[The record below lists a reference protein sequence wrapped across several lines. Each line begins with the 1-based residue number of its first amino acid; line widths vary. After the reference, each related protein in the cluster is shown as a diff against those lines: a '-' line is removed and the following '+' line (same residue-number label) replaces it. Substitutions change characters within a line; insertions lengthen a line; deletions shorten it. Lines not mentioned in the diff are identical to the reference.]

1 MSIYSPPTQ
10 NVAIFDTELFNASDN
25 TITQGQADKRY
36 LRFPVAQGNETL
48 QAIEVNGV
56 ATFKNNIVF
65 PDSTVQNSAFTG
77 GTPGPYTNTNMTIDA
92 NGKISSIASGT
103 TVPITDVNTD
113 ATFFPVFV
121 SGTGNRALNI
131 DSTTG
136 PFTINPST
144 GTISF
149 ATTMRIDASGNKT
162 AVGLSAGRVNQGNGT
177 TALGNQAGENNQVK
191 NATAIG
197 NAAGNSNQ
205 GDSSVA
211 IGVLSGQVGQAADSV
226 AIGNTAASLNQGT
239 QAIAIGRLAGQTTQ
253 SGGGIAIGNQA
264 GYLNQ
269 GGNSIAIGVQAGEGT
284 TSGLGTNSIAIGTLA
299 GRVSQ
304 VANSICLNASGVAVN
319 PAVAGLHIN
328 PVRNVTQTNVLGY
341 DTASKEITYYTPSTS
356 PFVPRAA
363 NYSDY
368 QNVSGSGGYSQGTIV
383 TCSGTWGAEDYI
395 ILRVTAQGNWK
406 NTGSG
411 WENFA
416 ITSGQ
421 LIFRPFYAPAGPWAA
436 IAPGAGTQVKYTTN
450 SGNSNI
456 GSIGKAL
463 YYTGAIN
470 NGTQNSFIIGGTDK
484 VIQFGFTS
492 PSATGG
498 WNYSHLIE
506 YITRSPTGG
515 TVTFTNGSGSGS
527 TNNILP

>member
-65 PDSTVQNSAFTG
+65 PNSTVQNSAFTG

-131 DSTTG
+131 DSTAG

-149 ATTMRIDASGNKT
+149 ATTMRIDGSGNKT
-162 AVGLSAGRVNQGNGT
+162 TAVGFSAGRVNQGPGT

-211 IGVLSGQVGQAADSV
+211 IGVLSGQSGQAASAV
-226 AIGNTAASLNQGT
+226 AIGNTAASLNQGENS
-239 QAIAIGRLAGQTTQ
+239 IAIGRLAGQTTQ
-253 SGGGIAIGNQA
+253 AGGGIAIGNQA

-341 DTASKEITYYTPSTS
+341 DTVSKEITYYTPSTS

-363 NYSDY
+363 NFSNYNSA
-368 QNVSGSGGYSQGTIV
+368 STGSSAGTKILWAG
-383 TCSGTWGAEDYI
+383 SWGPLDYI
-395 ILRVTAQGNWK
+395 ILRLTVQGNWV
-406 NTGSG
+406 NLGTGNG

-416 ITSGQ
+416 VSSGQ
-421 LIFRPFYAPAGPWAA
+421 LIIRPSF
-436 IAPGAGTQVKYTTN
+436 APGGSWASDASPIRYTTN
-450 SGNSNI
+450 SGGNVNN
-456 GSIGKAL
+456 GSVKKAV
-463 YYTGAIN
+463 YYTGNIN
-470 NGTQNSFIIGGTDK
+470 NGTQDYFYLTGNSNS
-484 VIQFGFTS
+484 IQLKFA
-492 PSATGG
+492 ATGAFGG
-498 WNYSHLIE
+498 WEYTNLVE
-506 YITRSPTGG
+506 YITHSTSGG
-515 TVTFTNGSGSGS
+515 TVSFSDGNG
-527 TNNILP
+527 TNNSLP